1 MRETETAASFAI
13 LLTKKQN
20 RPEVGPDELLL
31 GCLYAISHFG
41 IAKFGT
47 VILDLEEFGIDWL
60 VPPNKS
66 GAKVTYSQEVVGILD
81 LAAAIAKADGSAA
94 IRIDHLLAAFARE
107 ESGLGG
113 ELKRKY
119 GINSAGWRHAAAQ
132 LETGRPAQIPP
143 EPKDDREVVSAARDY
158 LSPEDAAEALGIHV
172 QTVRAYI
179 RSGKL
184 PALRLAGERAIRIRR
199 SDLET
204 VLEPLV
210 PQG

>member
-13 LLTKKQN
+13 LLTKKRN
-20 RPEVGPDELLL
+20 LAEVTPDELLL
-31 GCLYAISHFG
+31 GCILAISHFG
-41 IAKFGT
+41 IAQFGP
-47 VILDLEEFGIDWL
+47 VILDLEELGVDWL
-60 VPPNKS
+60 MPSDKS
-66 GAKVTYSQEVVGILD
+66 SPKVAYSQEVVALFD
-81 LAAAIAKADGSAA
+81 HAAQIAKAGGSSA

-107 ESGLGG
+107 ESGLAG
-113 ELKRKY
+113 ELKRKH
-119 GINSAGWRHAAAQ
+119 GITNAGWRHAAAQ
-132 LETGRPAQIPP
+132 LETGRAAQTRQ
-143 EPKDDREVVSAARDY
+143 EPKDDREAVSSARDY

-179 RSGKL
+179 RTGKL